1 MVFIISVFGF
11 LARPHP
17 GPLPQ
22 ERVNVLTDGRRLE
35 TLFGPSANIHFIISS
50 KSIMQTIK
58 IPEPLFGVKRVVFTG
73 RK

>member
-1 MVFIISVFGF
+1 MVFIILVFGF

-22 ERVNVLTDGRRLE
+22 ERVNVLADGRRLE
-35 TLFGPSANIHFIISS
+35 TLLALRPTFILISF
-50 KSIMQTIK
+50 KSMMQTIK